1 MRVVVTVPNLRLRSL
16 NLREHH
22 HTRAKRVSAE
32 RLAVFAA
39 LSRVDAAASRALKA
53 ASRVTVRF
61 TRIGRGTLDTDNLVG
76 SCKAVRDEV
85 ARWLGKSDAPG
96 SGVEWVM
103 PVSQERGAYAVL
115 IQLEWED
122 ES

>member
-1 MRVVVTVPNLRLRSL
+1 MRVIVTVPNLKLATL
-16 NLREHH
+16 NVREHH
-22 HTRAKRVSAE
+22 MARAKRVKGE

-39 LSRVDAAASRALKA
+39 LSRVDAAAARALKA
-53 ASRVTVRF
+53 AARVTVRF
-61 TRIGRGTLDTDNLVG
+61 TRIGRGTLDTDNVVG

-85 ARWLGKSDAPG
+85 AKWLGKSDAPG

-103 PVSQERGAYAVL
+103 PVAQERGGWAVR
-115 IQLEWED
+115 IELECEA